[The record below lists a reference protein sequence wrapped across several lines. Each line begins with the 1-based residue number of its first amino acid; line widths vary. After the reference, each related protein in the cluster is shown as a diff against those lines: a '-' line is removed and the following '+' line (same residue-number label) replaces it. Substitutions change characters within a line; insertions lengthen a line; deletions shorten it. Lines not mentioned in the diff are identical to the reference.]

1 MCNVGFLDCVLE
13 QMKATSGYEHTHT
26 HTHTHTHSTKCKG
39 LPILRL
45 FCISPV
51 CPLLLISTAL
61 PQSLAAS
68 HLKLCFTL
76 LGVSLPPASLPPSQ
90 ATLYPTLCC
99 KVQNTAHVSPVPAGY
114 IQISASWESK
124 TFCNLQK

>member
-1 MCNVGFLDCVLE
+1 MCNVGFLDCVLK
-13 QMKATSGYEHTHT
+13 QMKASSRYE
-26 HTHTHTHSTKCKG
+26 HTHTHSTKCKG

-51 CPLLLISTAL
+51 CRLLLISTAL

-68 HLKLCFTL
+68 HVKLCFSL

-90 ATLYPTLCC
+90 ATLHSTAKCKTLPVCLQC
-99 KVQNTAHVSPVPAGY
+99 QPGIQN
-114 IQISASWESK
+114 
-124 TFCNLQK
+124 FL